1 MSCIPAC
8 SDVYSIQRYVTC
20 SRSVVFS
27 GNSGLIH
34 HLNWLVWWNACI
46 HALKEIVNV
55 IVDLRFMIG
64 LVKLSSAH
72 KILTELSLSYTLYV
86 LVDLSITYKKLHIS
100 TISMKVHLTYSN
112 YYCQTLCLLKIQNGQ
127 NSTALFIIR
136 QHWLMMCSYGY
147 I

>member
-86 LVDLSITYKKLHIS
+86 LVDLSITYKKLGVFFNRMWFPFIFNNKIKYKLELQLNLYHS
-100 TISMKVHLTYSN
+100 S
-112 YYCQTLCLLKIQNGQ
+112 YYMLSVYCPKILLVKFG
-127 NSTALFIIR
+127 FD
-136 QHWLMMCSYGY
+136 
-147 I
+147 